1 MSSLTG
7 IDLHSLYAAHRL
19 PLVRLAVLLVDDVA
33 TAEDVVQDAFVGLAR
48 HTGSMR
54 DPNAALAYLRRS
66 VVNGARSTLRRRG
79 TVRRFLAR
87 ATEPPPEPPADG
99 DVLRADTNR
108 EVLDAVRRLPPR
120 MQEVLALRYWSDLT
134 EAQIAHALGISEG
147 TVKSTA
153 SRALDRLETLLEGRR

>member
-1 MSSLTG
+1 M
-7 IDLHSLYAAHRL
+7 
-19 PLVRLAVLLVDDVA
+19 
-33 TAEDVVQDAFVGLAR
+33 
-48 HTGSMR
+48 
-54 DPNAALAYLRRS
+54 
-66 VVNGARSTLRRRG
+66 
-79 TVRRFLAR
+79 
-87 ATEPPPEPPADG
+87 
-99 DVLRADTNR
+99 LRADTNR